1 MRSEK
6 SENGSEESHLRLL
19 IGEKSAALGRKVDM
33 KVLLERVGPGGK
45 RAGWTATVGE
55 RV

>member
-19 IGEKSAALGRKVDM
+19 IGEKSAALERKVDM
-33 KVLLERVGPGGK
+33 MVLLERVGPGGK
-45 RAGWTATVGE
+45 RAGSRATVVG